1 MPVSNV
7 MSIKAITFD
16 VWGTILPVEP
26 AIKVV
31 ADVLTKALGGRIQ
44 WSSIYSFV
52 QEERR
57 ALKLAR
63 RERQEFIPPTY
74 NLYRIKR
81 KLRERGVAAD
91 FDVYEVQNMVDQA
104 VSNLDIKPHEDA
116 VEALRTAKD
125 DGYKIGVISNILLW
139 RSKATRELLSRLELA
154 DLLDAQIYADDVG
167 SVKPSP
173 RIFEMALTVLVGDM
187 IPDVYVHVGD
197 DFYED
202 FIGALMADYQAVL
215 VDRDGR
221 YVKKDYHE
229 AIPCRAYIVRDL
241 KTLGLITHQIESCV
255 AR

>member
-1 MPVSNV
+1 
-7 MSIKAITFD
+7 MSAKAITFD

-31 ADVLTKALGGRIQ
+31 ADVLTKALGGRVQ

-52 QEERR
+52 QDERR

-81 KLRERGVAAD
+81 KLKERGIAAD
-91 FDVYEVQNMVDQA
+91 FDVYEVQNEIDEA
-104 VSNLDIKPHEDA
+104 VSSLDVKPFQDA
-116 VEALRTAKD
+116 VEALRAVRD
-125 DGYKIGVISNILLW
+125 DGYKVGVISNILLW
-139 RSKATRELLSRLELA
+139 RSRATRELLSKLDIA
-154 DLLDAQIYADDVG
+154 GLLDVQIYADDVG

-173 RIFEMALTVLVGDM
+173 RIFEMALTVLVGDI

-202 FIGALMADYQAVL
+202 FVGALMADYGSIL
-215 VDRDGR
+215 VDREGR
-221 YVKKDYHE
+221 YIKREYHE
-229 AIPCRAYIVRDL
+229 AVPCRAYIVRDL
-241 KTLGLITHQIESCV
+241 KMIGVITHQIESCET
-255 AR
+255 R

>member
-1 MPVSNV
+1 
-7 MSIKAITFD
+7 MSVKAITFD

-31 ADVLTKALGGRIQ
+31 ADVLTKALGGRVQ

-52 QEERR
+52 QDERR

-81 KLRERGVAAD
+81 KLKERGIAAD
-91 FDVYEVQNMVDQA
+91 FDVYEVQNEIDEA
-104 VSNLDIKPHEDA
+104 VSSLDVKPFQDA
-116 VEALRTAKD
+116 VEALRAVRD
-125 DGYKIGVISNILLW
+125 DGYKVGVISNILLW
-139 RSKATRELLSRLELA
+139 RSRATRELLSKLDIA
-154 DLLDAQIYADDVG
+154 GLLDVQIYADDVG

-173 RIFEMALTVLVGDM
+173 RIFEMALTVLVGDI

-202 FIGALMADYQAVL
+202 FVGALMADYGSIL
-215 VDRDGR
+215 VDREGR
-221 YVKKDYHE
+221 YVKREYHE
-229 AIPCRAYIVRDL
+229 AVPCRAYIVRDL
-241 KTLGLITHQIESCV
+241 KMIGVITHQIESCET
-255 AR
+255 R